1 MMKNW
6 MIAGLMGAT
15 VLTGIAPL
23 AATAAEQDRSESR
36 WNDRRTAPPRAQAD
50 EPARQRGEARTG
62 WRDNTV
68 RDRPQRAE
76 AVRDR
81 PQRVEAVRDIRQ
93 DRVEAVREAQQERVV
108 PVQEN
113 RRDGRNDRRDDTRSW
128 RQSTR
133 EDRQDVRQGRR
144 DDARDWRQNA
154 REERRDDVRERRQDV
169 RRDWQNDRD
178 GRENNR
184 DWRDNRRDYR
194 DADRRYSWD
203 RDWRRN
209 QTYDWQRYRQTHR
222 HIYRGPSY
230 YAPRG
235 WDYGYRRFSI
245 GISLWSGLYADR
257 YWIGD
262 PGYYRLPPAYG
273 PLRWVRYYDDA
284 LLVDIRT
291 GYVVDVIHDFFF

>member
-15 VLTGIAPL
+15 ALTGIAPL
-23 AATAAEQDRSESR
+23 AATAAEQDRTESR
-36 WNDRRTAPPRAQAD
+36 WNDRRTAPPRAEAG
-50 EPARQRGEARTG
+50 EPARQRGETRTG
-62 WRDNTV
+62 WRNNSVQV
-68 RDRPQRAE
+68 RPERAE
-76 AVRDR
+76 AEREVRPNRVVPAREVR
-81 PQRVEAVRDIRQ
+81 PNRAVPAR
-93 DRVEAVREAQQERVV
+93 EVRQERVE
-108 PVQEN
+108 PVREN
-113 RRDGRNDRRDDTRSW
+113 R
-128 RQSTR
+128 
-133 EDRQDVRQGRR
+133 
-144 DDARDWRQNA
+144 RDWRQNA
-154 REERRDDVRERRQDV
+154 REDRRDNQRERQQDV

-178 GRENNR
+178 GRGNTR

-209 QTYDWQRYRQTHR
+209 QTYDWQRYRQANR
-222 HIYRGPSY
+222 HVYHAPRY

-291 GYVVDVIHDFFF
+291 GYVVDVIHDFFW